1 MLVVALAVK
10 LAVAQV
16 AHVAQ
21 VALVARVP
29 KKQNL
34 RFVQLMAAE
43 DAVVALAALAAELS
57 AKLASAHL
65 DSGITQTYSG
75 LFQFWQRRNDTDSA
89 GRGNSMKML
98 GLWLIPV
105 ENTKM
110 VKKKV

>member
-57 AKLASAHL
+57 AKLASAHPEDKGPAQWPPHL
-65 DSGITQTYSG
+65 AVPAQHAETAG
-75 LFQFWQRRNDTDSA
+75 WQRSSLPFQKRPA
-89 GRGNSMKML
+89 G
-98 GLWLIPV
+98 
-105 ENTKM
+105 
-110 VKKKV
+110 